1 MIKFTDLRVQKERL
15 TIVAEVREIEN
26 YYDNVYID
34 KIIVDTQDTF
44 TTSGPSANPIYSV
57 TVNGNLK
64 EFSISL
70 SATELGGIDINHT
83 MFFVYGVAK
92 GTPAPETPC
101 GYDDVNSV
109 GVTFSM
115 CPIYN
120 KTMGYIKEVENS
132 CEIPKDFINMI
143 IQLKAIQY
151 SVDSGHFTQA
161 VKYYNK
167 FYKNLS
173 VNTSHTC
180 GCHG

>member
-1 MIKFTDLRVQKERL
+1 MIKFTELRVQKERL

-34 KIIVDTQDTF
+34 KIIIDSQDTF
-44 TTSGPSANPIYSV
+44 KTSGPSANPIYSV
-57 TVNGNLK
+57 TVNGNEK
-64 EFSISL
+64 KVSISL
-70 SATELGGIDINHT
+70 SSTELGGIDINHT

>member
-15 TIVAEVREIEN
+15 TIVAEVREIED
-26 YYDNVYID
+26 YYDNIYID
-34 KIIVDTQDTF
+34 KIIIDTQDTF
-44 TTSGPSANPIYSV
+44 KTSGPSANPIYSV
-57 TVNGNLK
+57 TVDGNQK
-64 EFSISL
+64 VFSISL
-70 SATELGGIDINHT
+70 SATDLGGVDINHT

-120 KTMGYIKEVENS
+120 KTMGYIKEIENS

-151 SVDSGHFTQA
+151 SVNSGHFTQA

>member
-1 MIKFTDLRVQKERL
+1 MIKFTELRVQKERL
-15 TIVAEVREIEN
+15 TIVAEVREIEH

-70 SATELGGIDINHT
+70 SSTELGGIDINHT

>member
-70 SATELGGIDINHT
+70 SSTELGGIDINHT

-101 GYDDVNSV
+101 GHDDVNSV